1 MPLTADQL
9 QRRQQGIGGSD
20 VAATLGLS
28 PWKSPRELYEEKRGG
43 VEIVEPS
50 EPMRWGTLLEP
61 VIRQEYA
68 ERTGRTVRVPTE
80 ALVHPTHAFMCA
92 NPDGLTDDGRVLE
105 VKCARNA
112 YGWGEPGSDAIP
124 QHYLLQV
131 QHYLIVSA
139 LPVADVAV
147 LIGGC
152 EYRQYEIP
160 ADPELQEMLIEG
172 ERAFW
177 EAVES
182 GSPPDVDLDSPRSLE
197 IVRKLYQGTSGEI
210 LTATEHLEHWRAV
223 YEDSIAAENRYQAVA
238 NGAKAHL
245 LSAMGEASDCA
256 SATARRCAADCKSA
270 RRIPSTSLNRPSSTS
285 DSSASRTNSHDKGK
299 RNELTRTTP
308 DRRPAHG
315 WLESRHAERRHVSRG
330 CRDPG
335 RDADGETIPA

>member
-1 MPLTADQL
+1 MSLTAEQL

-80 ALVHPTHAFMCA
+80 PLVHPTHAFMCA
-92 NPDGLTDDGRVLE
+92 NPDGLTNDDRVLE

-131 QHYLIVSA
+131 QHYLIVA
-139 LPVADVAV
+139 ELPVADVAV

-152 EYRQYEIP
+152 EYRQYEVP

-172 ERAFW
+172 EREFW
-177 EAVES
+177 RAVEA
-182 GSPPDVDLDSPRSLE
+182 GTPPEVDLDSPRALE
-197 IVRKLYQGTSGEI
+197 IVRKLYAGTTGEI

-223 YEDSIAAENRYQAVA
+223 YEDSTAAFNRYQAVA
-238 NGAKAHL
+238 DGAKAHML
-245 LSAMGEASDCA
+245 AAMGEAS
-256 SATARRCAADCKSA
+256 
-270 RRIPSTSLNRPSSTS
+270 
-285 DSSASRTNSHDKGK
+285 
-299 RNELTRTTP
+299 ELRF
-308 DRRPAHG
+308 
-315 WLESRHAERRHVSRG
+315 
-330 CRDPG
+330 
-335 RDADGETIPA
+335 ADGKALRRRLQKRKAYTVNFPETSFIDARWMTIKD